1 MSKDVIARRT
11 FTIGRA
17 ASYTSEVLIY
27 APVADGADFR
37 CDYEITEDGKVINS
51 FHGMGVDSMQA
62 LISALQRVGAVLTYS
77 DHATKRDLYWNDQND
92 HLGLLLPPSC
102 EDPTD

>member
-1 MSKDVIARRT
+1 MSKDVIASRT

-17 ASYTSEVLIY
+17 GSRTTEVLIY

-37 CDYEITEDGKVINS
+37 CDYEIKEDGKDIAS

-77 DHATKRDLYWNDQND
+77 DHAVKRDLYWNGQND
-92 HLGLLLPPSC
+92 HLGLLVPPGC
-102 EDPTD
+102 EDY